1 MASSNTPEPLFTHT
15 ASKFRL
21 PLDLPPPRPAYT
33 PSPHPEEQR
42 GPYLHHEWTEEHGWY
57 ARIVERYNKVYK
69 ESLTT
74 CTVTEA
80 QLVSDRARYQ
90 PCTEEEVENYKKTLP
105 VCNQDWQVDENGV
118 LLMAMIKDATLLP
131 WSDDKGKELLDIP
144 VTATTALATLYPP
157 PMPEGDDKRHIN
169 HAEEREKCQAQDWD
183 HGIWHLGTRRYVV
196 IKS

>member
-15 ASKFRL
+15 ASKLRL
-21 PLDLPPPRPAYT
+21 PLDLPSPRAAYT

-80 QLVSDRARYQ
+80 QLVSDRARYK
-90 PCTEEEVENYKKTLP
+90 PCTEEEVENYEKTLASVQP
-105 VCNQDWQVDENGV
+105 R
-118 LLMAMIKDATLLP
+118 
-131 WSDDKGKELLDIP
+131 
-144 VTATTALATLYPP
+144 LAGRRKWGAFDGYDQRCHSSAVVGRQRQGASRHSSY
-157 PMPEGDDKRHIN
+157 GDHRS
-169 HAEEREKCQAQDWD
+169 
-183 HGIWHLGTRRYVV
+183 RY
-196 IKS
+196 SLSSSNARG